1 MDKRKVAVAD
11 LEVGMYVAEL
21 DRSWAESPFLFQGFF
36 IESEDD
42 LAKLRATCAFVHI
55 DMERDVDEETGDRTI
70 RLSMNAH
77 PGVNP
82 ARGRAEWQRVASEE
96 RRVSFQREFQRVYAT
111 RARTRQY
118 VDTLLSDVRLGKAF
132 DTETAKAIVIEL
144 VDTIT
149 EDADAAMWLTQLK
162 QAHEYTAQHCIN
174 VSVLSIAFGAHLGYS
189 KEQLRL
195 IGLGALLHDVGKMQT
210 PVEILDKP
218 GRLTAEEFE
227 IMKRHPVDGYEIMK
241 ATNQVPAQA
250 LQIIRFHHERISGRG
265 YPDGLRGEQISTAVL
280 VTAICDVYDAITSDR
295 VYHHGI
301 GADQGLNAMYQMAP
315 SDFGKELVQEFIKCI
330 GIYPVGSLVELGT
343 GAIGV
348 VMTKDPHNKLRPV
361 VMLVRDAEGKEYR
374 PRRFVSLSAQASLDR
389 NSDWSVKRIVDA
401 KHVGIDM
408 HRIASDELLEGGHQV
423 LHI

>member
-1 MDKRKVAVAD
+1 MDKRKTEVAE
-11 LEVGMYVAEL
+11 LQLGMYVAEL
-21 DRSWAESPFLFQGFF
+21 DRPWAESPFLFQGFT
-36 IESEDD
+36 ISSDDD
-42 LAKLRATCAFVHI
+42 LEKLQATCQFVY
-55 DMERDVDEETGDRTI
+55 VDADREPEDEQADKTI
-70 RLSMNAH
+70 RRSMNVR
-77 PGVNP
+77 PGANP
-82 ARGRAEWQRVASEE
+82 DRGRSEWQKVASEE
-96 RRVSFQREFQRVYAT
+96 RRVTFQREFQRVYAT

-118 VDTLLSDVRLGKAF
+118 VDTLLKDVRLGKAI
-132 DTETAKAIVIEL
+132 DTDTAKAIVVEL

-149 EDADAAMWLTQLK
+149 EDADTAMWLTQLK

-210 PVEILDKP
+210 PPEILDKP
-218 GRLTAEEFE
+218 GRLTPEEFE
-227 IMKRHPVDGYEIMK
+227 VMKRHPVDGYEIMK

-295 VYHHGI
+295 IYHHGI

-343 GAIGV
+343 GSIGV

-361 VMLVRDAEGKEYR
+361 VMLVRDAQGKEYR
-374 PRRFVSLSAQASLDR
+374 PRRFISLAAQASLDR

-401 KHVGIDM
+401 KSVGVDM

-423 LHI
+423 IHI